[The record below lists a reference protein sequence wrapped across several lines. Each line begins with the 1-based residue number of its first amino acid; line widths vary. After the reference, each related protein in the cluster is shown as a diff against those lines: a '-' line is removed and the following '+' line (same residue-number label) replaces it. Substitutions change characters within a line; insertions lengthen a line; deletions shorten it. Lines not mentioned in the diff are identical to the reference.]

1 MKSGWGRGGGVGGE
15 TKIGQSIFSV
25 PSPLPISNKRW
36 PLSFFKDAI
45 NILHSSD
52 AIFNGAEDKNYIT

>member
-1 MKSGWGRGGGVGGE
+1 MKSGGGE